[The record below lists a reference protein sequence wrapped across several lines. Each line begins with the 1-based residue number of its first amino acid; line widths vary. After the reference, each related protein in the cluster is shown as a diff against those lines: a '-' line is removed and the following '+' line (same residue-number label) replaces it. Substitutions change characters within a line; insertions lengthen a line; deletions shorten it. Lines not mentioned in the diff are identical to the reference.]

1 MTVLSP
7 RLIAAQCLR
16 RLALAN
22 ATDTERC
29 RVLVAE
35 LAGLVRAYYVRGE
48 MRQDVPG
55 DEPIITIITEQVTPV
70 RDSALVAWWSTN
82 ADSLVGDM
90 RDIASGLLGRA
101 GVSVV

>member
-1 MTVLSP
+1 MTALSP
-7 RLIAAQCLR
+7 RLVAAQCLR

-35 LAGLVRAYYVRGE
+35 LAGLVRAYYVRAE

-55 DEPIITIITEQVTPV
+55 DEPIITEQLTPV

-82 ADSLVGDM
+82 ADSLTDDM

-101 GVSVV
+101 GVNVI